1 MLQKVMKEGA
11 EKALASLDW
20 ESLSEMGT
28 FEDLREKSVRERNQ
42 RVRSH

>member
-1 MLQKVMKEGA
+1 MLQKVMKEGG

-20 ESLSEMGT
+20 EGPSEMGT

-42 RVRSH
+42 RVQSH